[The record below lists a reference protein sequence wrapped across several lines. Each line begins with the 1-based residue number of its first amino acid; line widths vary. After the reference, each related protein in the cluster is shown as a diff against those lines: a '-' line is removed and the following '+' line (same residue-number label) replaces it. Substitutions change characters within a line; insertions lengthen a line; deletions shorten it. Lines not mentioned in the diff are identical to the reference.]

1 MTGPDPEKLV
11 QTLRSVQLPAAVNGV
26 DTEQARKLLDEAAD
40 ALVNS
45 LREQRALRDELEA
58 LHATKDEEVVGKA
71 LLAATRA
78 GEEILAEARETAAVT
93 TAEAEKSAS
102 AITAEAEAQAAA
114 LLERVAATAEQRE
127 RETAAAKEQFE
138 RELAEV
144 RTAFEKESAS
154 AQAQAKAALADARRE
169 LARLEADAERLRVEM
184 AEAQRD
190 FVEITQLALDE
201 LESSLGK
208 APSRRE
214 SAELLPDLRLP

>member
-1 MTGPDPEKLV
+1 MTGQDPEKLV
-11 QTLRSVQLPAAVNGV
+11 QTLRSVQLRAAVNGV
-26 DTEQARKLLDEAAD
+26 DPEQARKLLDEAAD
-40 ALVNS
+40 ALVNAAREEKE
-45 LREQRALRDELEA
+45 LRRELET
-58 LHATKDEEVVGKA
+58 LHATRDEEVVGKA

-114 LLERVAATAEQRE
+114 LLEQVAATAEQRE
-127 RETAAAKEQFE
+127 RDTAAAKEQFE

-144 RTAFEKESAS
+144 RTALEKENAS
-154 AQAQAKAALADARRE
+154 AQAQAKAALADAQRE

-184 AEAQRD
+184 AETQRD
-190 FVEITQLALDE
+190 FLEITQLALEE
-201 LESSLGK
+201 LEGPLGK
-208 APSRRE
+208 APARRE